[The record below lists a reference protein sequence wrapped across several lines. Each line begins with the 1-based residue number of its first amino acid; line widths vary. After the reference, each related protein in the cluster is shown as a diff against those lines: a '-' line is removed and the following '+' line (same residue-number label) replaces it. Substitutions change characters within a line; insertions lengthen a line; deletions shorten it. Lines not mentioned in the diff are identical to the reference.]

1 MSILKSSAWSSLG
14 GLLGFLG
21 FIISG
26 PFNDRLVARY
36 DRLTA
41 RRIGTAAPMFCA
53 MLCIVGSLFTARA
66 ELAAFTAILIGVA
79 QLLMNMTVGAWAV
92 NVVDISPNPAS
103 TGLVYGFYNGA
114 LNVMGAFNSLIL
126 TALATRYGFPIAF
139 GSAVIFMLVFLASML
154 FIVDR
159 KSYTLLLTRTHPAAP
174 IGATRL
180 ASP

>member
-1 MSILKSSAWSSLG
+1 
-14 GLLGFLG
+14 LG

-26 PFNDRLVARY
+26 PFNDRLAARY

-53 MLCIVGSLFTARA
+53 MLCIVASLFTARA
-66 ELAAFTAILIGVA
+66 ELAATTAVLIGVA

-92 NVVDISPNPAS
+92 NVVDIAPNAAS

-126 TALATRYGFPIAF
+126 TALATRYGFPMAF
-139 GSAVIFMLVFLASML
+139 GSAVVFMAVFLISIL

-159 KSYTLLLTRTHPAAP
+159 ASYTQLLARTARYVPFSPPA
-174 IGATRL
+174 
-180 ASP
+180 